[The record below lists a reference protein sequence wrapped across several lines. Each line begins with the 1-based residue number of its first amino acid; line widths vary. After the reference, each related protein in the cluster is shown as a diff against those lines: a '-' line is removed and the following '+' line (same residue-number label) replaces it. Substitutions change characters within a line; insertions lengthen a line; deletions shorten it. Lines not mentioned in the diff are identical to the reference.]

1 MPAPALPELQ
11 RLFFRRLGGAAADP
25 MLLAAVE
32 PSATLDPDGRLG
44 IYADA
49 YFWRLHG
56 VLRDDYPKVASVLG
70 ADALETLARDYLAA
84 HPSDN
89 PSARHFGRRFAD
101 FLDAR
106 ADAAPFLPDLARLE
120 WARVDAFDAPDA
132 PVLAAADLRTVAPED
147 WPGLR
152 FVPTPSL
159 TVLRSAWP
167 IHAVW
172 NAPERTPFTPAE
184 TVVRVWRAPDWRVLH
199 GPMDG
204 AEERALAALVAG
216 EPFAVLCETFAH
228 LEPEGAARETA
239 ALLARWIEDGLLAGV
254 A

>member
-1 MPAPALPELQ
+1 VPALALPELQ
-11 RLFFRRLGGAAADP
+11 RLFFQRIGGAAADP
-25 MLLAAVE
+25 ALLAAVA
-32 PSATLDPDGRLG
+32 PSPTLDSDGRLG
-44 IYADA
+44 VYADA

-56 VLRDDYPKVASVLG
+56 VLRDDYPKVAAVLG
-70 ADALETLARDYLAA
+70 PVALETIARDYLATQ
-84 HPSDN
+84 PSDN
-89 PSARHFGRRFAD
+89 PSARHFGRRFAA
-101 FLDAR
+101 FLDGR
-106 ADAAPFLPDLARLE
+106 ADVAPFLPDLARLE

-132 PVLAAADLRTVAPED
+132 PALALADLRTIAPED

-152 FVPTPSL
+152 FVAQPSL

-167 IHAVW
+167 VHAAW
-172 NAPERTPFTPAE
+172 ASPEGTPVSPAE

-204 AEERALAALVAG
+204 AEEQALAALTAG

-228 LEPEGAARETA
+228 LEPEAAARETA
-239 ALLARWIEDGLLAGV
+239 ATLARWVEDGLLAGV